1 MNRTHDILRQ
11 RLLLRAG
18 LAEPPPPK
26 FTREQAEKLYESE
39 RLHEFEKLCRNRLVM
54 GALRYGP
61 LADAPHHDEHGY
73 DEHVAHG
80 FPQSLAARPG
90 SKRIAS
96 AIKRLIKYQETGN
109 QEHLVD
115 AANLCGIE
123 FEYGN
128 HPRAHFD
135 AIDRKD

>member
-1 MNRTHDILRQ
+1 MNSVHDQLRQ
-11 RLLLRAG
+11 RLLERAG
-18 LAEPPPPK
+18 LADPPPPP

-39 RLHEFEKLCRNRLVM
+39 RLAEFEKLMLNRLVM

-61 LADAPHHDEHGY
+61 LAGGHHDKHGY
-73 DEHVAHG
+73 FPCVVHD
-80 FPQSLAARPG
+80 FPQSLAGRPG
-90 SKRIAS
+90 SRRIAS
-96 AIKRLIKYQETGN
+96 AIKRLIEYQQTGN

-128 HPRAHFD
+128 HPQAHFE